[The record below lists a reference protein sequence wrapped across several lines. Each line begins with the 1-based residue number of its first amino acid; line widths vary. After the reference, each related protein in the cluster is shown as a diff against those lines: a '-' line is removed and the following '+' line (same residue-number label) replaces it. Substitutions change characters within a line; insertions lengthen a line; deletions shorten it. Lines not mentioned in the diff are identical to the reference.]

1 MKLTLKSYYYFD
13 DKKGELGDSLNR
25 PESWD
30 VLRMR
35 EDNGPFSIPNE
46 RESWQEICLS
56 NTTLR
61 LRAKDIVKLLKTRFN
76 CIHSFGVGV
85 ACLEFLIK
93 KEDPSFQLKC
103 SDFASRGV
111 ERLKEIFVEAAMITH
126 FDMIN
131 GDWCEISPHGICLL
145 HRVDRELNDE
155 QWRTV
160 LKKIK
165 YAGIKNILFIPSEMA
180 TLKRILHQQIKYI
193 IFKLLGKKM
202 TFNGFMRTKERL
214 ISLLTESFDIDQV
227 VNIHDLPGFLLTAK
241 KA

>member
-1 MKLTLKSYYYFD
+1 MKSYYYFD

-180 TLKRILHQQIKYI
+180 
-193 IFKLLGKKM
+193 
-202 TFNGFMRTKERL
+202 
-214 ISLLTESFDIDQV
+214 
-227 VNIHDLPGFLLTAK
+227 
-241 KA
+241 